1 MLNQF
6 ERREYHRIKSCISAN
21 QNWYW
26 DVSTKCAWLCLTTPL
41 LNFWTSK
48 AVAKAL
54 PELLESLHLSLL
66 LTGSVT
72 ASLLTP
78 PPRSCTA
85 QDCNDDSSK
94 RFKAHPFHA
103 LVFFLTAVLKARD
116 DLCNSIHW
124 NLARALESGC
134 FAFCFHAPAIHW
146 PSIKQDTANHM
157 WFTWNILKPHHFTPM
172 MLRNGSCRLWWL
184 GLCFK
189 PLPQGFQFP
198 KAIRGEAGFRKR
210 LKGALLETNA

>member
-1 MLNQF
+1 MTFNQLNLGARLASWPYASQNISLN
-6 ERREYHRIKSCISAN
+6 HRTCWIN
-21 QNWYW
+21 LN
-26 DVSTKCAWLCLTTPL
+26 DVNITESNRASPQIRIDIEMFATKCAWLCLTTPL

-72 ASLLTP
+72 ASLLTL

-146 PSIKQDTANHM
+146 PSIKQDTANNM
-157 WFTWNILKPHHFTPM
+157 WFTVYLKH
-172 MLRNGSCRLWWL
+172 
-184 GLCFK
+184 
-189 PLPQGFQFP
+189 
-198 KAIRGEAGFRKR
+198 
-210 LKGALLETNA
+210 LKTTSLHSDDVEKWQLQTLVAWALL